1 MQSPTIT
8 GLTTRFAAVWLFWLP
23 SPSAQTPATPS
34 LQTYVLLEESL
45 LDVETERGGLFGFMG
60 DDHLV
65 RAREFEGVVR
75 YDPDDPAASSVEI
88 TIFADGLEVLTP
100 AGSDD
105 LAEIDV
111 SMREQ
116 ALRVDEYPTIHVV
129 SRSVE
134 SRDDGVR
141 VTADLT
147 LVGVTREI
155 TLDVDD
161 VVEGDTLRATGDFE
175 VKQRDFGIE
184 PFSKVGGAV
193 KVKDEITFRIDAV
206 AVATAP
212 DRR

>member
-1 MQSPTIT
+1 MPFL
-8 GLTTRFAAVWLFWLP
+8 GRAWRLAVAAVWLLWVPCLP
-23 SPSAQTPATPS
+23 AQTQVSSS
-34 LQTYVLLEESL
+34 LRTYVLVEESL
-45 LDVETERGGLFGFMG
+45 LDVETERGGLFGFLG
-60 DDHLV
+60 HDHLV
-65 RAREFEGVVR
+65 RAREFDGTIR
-75 YDPDDPAASSVEI
+75 YDPDDPATSSVEI
-88 TIFADGLEVLTP
+88 TIFADALEVLTP

-116 ALRVDEYPTIHVV
+116 VLRVDEYPMIHVV
-129 SRSVE
+129 SRRVE
-134 SRDDGVR
+134 SRDEGVR

-155 TLDVDD
+155 MLDVDL
-161 VVEGDTLRATGDFE
+161 VVDGDTLRATGDFE

-193 KVKDEITFRIDAV
+193 KVKDEITFRLDAV

-212 DRR
+212 NRR